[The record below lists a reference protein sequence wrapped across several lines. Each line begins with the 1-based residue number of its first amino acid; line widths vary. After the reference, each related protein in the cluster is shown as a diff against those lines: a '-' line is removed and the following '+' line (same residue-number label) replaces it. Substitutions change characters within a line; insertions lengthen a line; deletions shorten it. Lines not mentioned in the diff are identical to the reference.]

1 MIHDIEELFDN
12 SFKNLSPKAE
22 DSVICFK
29 GDEILLKLNDDNTIE
44 YPRYSEIYS
53 YVTYL
58 FSIGETRYFLSECD
72 SFNDYRYYH
81 NTVLRTALPRKSAF
95 AGVTAF
101 QLSNWY
107 NDNVYCGRCGK
118 KLQKSNEQRALVC
131 SCSNI
136 VYPKISPAVIVA
148 ITNNDKLCMTKYNKP
163 NSHWALVAGF
173 SEIGETLEQ
182 TVQREVMEETGLKV
196 KNIRY
201 YKSQPWGFTSTM
213 LSGFYCEVDGDDT
226 IKIDN
231 FELKDGRWFARDEI
245 TFDDNGLSLT
255 REMIDNFKKN
265 II

>member
-1 MIHDIEELFDN
+1 MINDIEDIFDN
-12 SFKNLSPKAE
+12 SFKKCSPKAD

-29 GDEILLKLNDDNTIE
+29 GEDILIKLNNDNTIE
-44 YPRYSEIYS
+44 YPKYSEIGIHEA
-53 YVTYL
+53 YL
-58 FSIGETRYFLSECD
+58 FSIGEKRYFLSFSEP
-72 SFNDYRYYH
+72 FNDYRYYH
-81 NTVLRTALPRKSAF
+81 NTVLREAMPRESAF

-107 NDNVYCGRCGK
+107 NNNVYCGRCGK
-118 KLQKSNEQRALVC
+118 KMKKSSTQRALVC
-131 SCSNI
+131 SCSNV

-148 ITNNDKLCMTKYNKP
+148 IINNDKLCMTKYNRP

-196 KNIRY
+196 KNIKY

-231 FELKDGRWFARDEI
+231 NELKDGRWFTRDEI
-245 TFDDNGLSLT
+245 TFGDNGLSLT
-255 REMIDNFKKN
+255 REMIENFRKN